1 MKPYKITILIIIL
14 ALLAGGVYAIY
25 HQAAGYA
32 DQPVMQQDSDAE
44 GTSDDNKTADQSGEP
59 AQTVNE
65 QPAQTGS
72 EGDSTS
78 EATEQE
84 SSMPDTQPPEP
95 TAPPTPEL
103 RFMAMGD
110 IMLGRG
116 VGARLRKA
124 GGYEKAFEK
133 ISFYL
138 NLGDVVFANLETP
151 LTDSNHGL
159 DKERKIVL
167 KAEPESVVA
176 LTGAGINL
184 ISLSNN
190 HILDYYEKGLFDTM
204 DLLDKNGIKHAGAGK
219 NIEEARTPA
228 IIEKNGLKT
237 ALLAYTTFAELTYAG
252 KPYQN
257 YAAGPDKS
265 GLVRDRYETI
275 REDILKIRDQVDLV
289 AVSMHWGIEDSFKV
303 TTEQKELAHKLI
315 DDGADMILGHHPHQY
330 QGIEVYKGK
339 PIFYSMGNFL
349 FDQNDPENMESF
361 IIDMKYKGSELIEF
375 TALPVRIIEKSF
387 VEIQT
392 GSNAAAL
399 LKRQAELC
407 RELGSEPVTQDDMLI
422 FKINREGEAQ

>member
-1 MKPYKITILIIIL
+1 MKPYKIAILIIIFV
-14 ALLAGGVYAIY
+14 LLAGGVYAIY
-25 HQAAGYA
+25 RQAAEYA
-32 DQPVMQQDSDAE
+32 DQPVVRQDTDTIVAADS
-44 GTSDDNKTADQSGEP
+44 NKTANQSDES
-59 AQTVNE
+59 AQTANE
-65 QPAQTGS
+65 QTAQTDS

-78 EATEQE
+78 ETTEQE
-84 SSMPDTQPPEP
+84 ISVPAQPPEP
-95 TAPPTPEL
+95 LTPEL
-103 RFMAMGD
+103 RFMAVGD

-133 ISFYL
+133 VASYM
-138 NLGDVVFANLETP
+138 NLGDIVFANLETP

-176 LTGAGINL
+176 LTDAGINL

-204 DLLDKNGIKHAGAGK
+204 ELLDKNGIKHAGAGR

-257 YAAGPDKS
+257 FAAGPEKS

-275 REDILKIRDQVDLV
+275 REDIQKIRDQVDLV
-289 AVSMHWGIEDSFKV
+289 AVSMHWGVEDSFKV
-303 TTEQKELAHKLI
+303 TNEQKELAHKLI
-315 DDGADMILGHHPHQY
+315 DDGADLILGHHPHQC
-330 QGIEVYKGK
+330 QGIELYKGK
-339 PIFYSMGNFL
+339 PILYSMGNFL

-361 IIDMKYKGSELIEF
+361 IIDMKYKGVELTEF
-375 TALPVRIIEKSF
+375 SALPVRIINKSI

-407 RELGSEPVTQDDMLI
+407 RELGTEPVIQDDKLI
-422 FKINREGEAQ
+422 FKINLEGEQ

>member
-1 MKPYKITILIIIL
+1 MKPYKIAILIIIFV
-14 ALLAGGVYAIY
+14 LLAGGVYAIY
-25 HQAAGYA
+25 RQAAEYA
-32 DQPVMQQDSDAE
+32 DQPVVRQDTDTIVAADS
-44 GTSDDNKTADQSGEP
+44 NKTANQSDES

-65 QPAQTGS
+65 QTAQTDS
-72 EGDSTS
+72 EGNSSS
-78 EATEQE
+78 ETTEQE
-84 SSMPDTQPPEP
+84 ISVPAQPPE
-95 TAPPTPEL
+95 PPTPEL
-103 RFMAMGD
+103 RFMAVGD

-133 ISFYL
+133 VASYM
-138 NLGDVVFANLETP
+138 NLGDIVFANLETP

-176 LTGAGINL
+176 LTDAGINL

-204 DLLDKNGIKHAGAGK
+204 ELLDKNGIKHAGAGR

-257 YAAGPDKS
+257 FAAGPEKS

-289 AVSMHWGIEDSFKV
+289 AVSMHWGVEDSFKV
-303 TTEQKELAHKLI
+303 TNEQKELAHKLI
-315 DDGADMILGHHPHQY
+315 DDGADMILGHHPHQF
-330 QGIEVYKGK
+330 QGIELYKGK
-339 PIFYSMGNFL
+339 PILYSMGNFL

-361 IIDMKYKGSELIEF
+361 IIDMKYKGAELTEF
-375 TALPVRIIEKSF
+375 SALPVRIINKSI

-407 RELGSEPVTQDDMLI
+407 RELGTEPVIQDDKLI
-422 FKINREGEAQ
+422 FKINLEGEQ